1 MGIFDSAKKKPSL
14 IWLGGNK
21 YPPWPA
27 PCSVTHASEEVSR
40 IGKERRIKISA
51 VAKPRLA
58 QEALSGPALFVIN
71 FKSNLLF
78 CFLATFPLFTQFKL
92 VEQLVTSLV
101 DILFE
106 FFTCL
111 EEWQAFV
118 LNHNLFACLRIS
130 AGITF
135 VFLDNK

>member
-1 MGIFDSAKKKPSL
+1 
-14 IWLGGNK
+14 LGGNK

-27 PCSVTHASEEVSR
+27 PCSETHASEEVSR

-51 VAKPRLA
+51 VAKPKLT
-58 QEALSGPALFVIN
+58 QEASSGQALSVIN
-71 FKSNLLF
+71 LKSNLLF
-78 CFLATFPLFTQFKL
+78 CFLATFPLLTKFKL
-92 VEQLVTSLV
+92 VEQVIISLV

-130 AGITF
+130 AGVTF